1 MRFRIDLKIFLF
13 AILFF
18 LTRQIQIYATI
29 MCFALIHEL
38 GHLVVGLL
46 LGMKPEKMELMPYG
60 VSIAFK
66 TNFDD
71 YNKKI
76 RNANMLEIKKII
88 VALAGPLTNLLIIFI
103 INYFSIY
110 SKQLIIYANLLL
122 AIFNMI
128 PIYPLDGG
136 RVLKG
141 ILHIFFGKRKAEK
154 FTNIISFVILIV
166 LTSASSILIYY
177 FKNISIFFIIIALWF
192 MHIKEDRILQRKNKI
207 YNLLEKTIENNENK

>member
-13 AILFF
+13 AFLFF

-38 GHLVVGLL
+38 GHLFVGVL

-60 VSIAFK
+60 ISISFK
-66 TNFDD
+66 TSFED

-76 RNANMLEIKKII
+76 RKANMLGIKKII
-88 VALAGPLTNLLIIFI
+88 VALAGPLTNLLIILITSNFDI
-103 INYFSIY
+103 YQKEVIIY
-110 SKQLIIYANLLL
+110 SNLLL

-136 RVLKG
+136 RILQG
-141 ILHIFFGKRKAEK
+141 ILHIFLGKRKAEK
-154 FTNIISFVILIV
+154 FTNTISFAILIII
-166 LTSASSILIYY
+166 TSVSSILIYY
-177 FKNISIFFIIIALWF
+177 LKNIAIFFIVIALWL
-192 MHIKEDRILQRKNKI
+192 MYIKEDRILQRKNKI
-207 YNLLEKTIENNENK
+207 YNLLEKTIENN

>member
-13 AILFF
+13 TILFF

-38 GHLVVGLL
+38 GHLFVGLL

-66 TNFDD
+66 TNFRD

-76 RNANMLEIKKII
+76 KNANMLEIKKII
-88 VALAGPLTNLLIIFI
+88 VALAGPLTNLLIVLVMNSFD
-103 INYFSIY
+103 IY
-110 SKQLIIYANLLL
+110 QKEVIIYANLLL

-136 RVLKG
+136 RILKG
-141 ILHIFFGKRKAEK
+141 ILHIFLGRRRAEN
-154 FTNIISFVILIV
+154 FTNTMSLIILII
-166 LTSASSILIYY
+166 LTSVSSILIYCI
-177 FKNISIFFIIIALWF
+177 KNIAIFFIVIALWF
-192 MHIKEDRILQRKNKI
+192 MYIKEDKFLQRKNKI
-207 YNLLEKTIENNENK
+207 YNLLEKTIENN